1 MLEVIGA
8 HADEK
13 VRQFEVDH
21 KLTAWLA
28 MNIMNTQGTLKRPVT
43 LDKLLGKKK
52 AVNKQTTVE
61 DRDRAFSEL
70 LNKFEVSN
78 NNR

>member
-1 MLEVIGA
+1 MLEVIEA

-13 VRQFEVDH
+13 VRQFEADH

-28 MNIMNTQGTLKRPVT
+28 MQIMNTQGTLKRPVT

-52 AVNKQTTVE
+52 AAKKQTTE
-61 DRDRAFSEL
+61 NREKAFNDL
-70 LNKFEVSN
+70 LKKFEA
-78 NNR
+78 